1 MAKLRVGLIGCG
13 RIAQL
18 VHLPLLMRLPE
29 VELAALAE
37 SDPARREEAARRA
50 PRAAIHPT
58 HVELL
63 ADSSVEAVL
72 ICLPNALHAEATIA
86 ALKAGKH
93 VYLEKPLATDVG
105 DARTVLHVWRR
116 SGLVGMIGF
125 NYRFNPLHQ
134 SARRHIERKTIGEI
148 VGARSIFSSA
158 ARALPEWKKNRQ
170 TGGGVLLDFASHHVD
185 LVRYFFR
192 QEIQQVFA
200 ELRSQ
205 RSEEDSAA
213 LELRLADGTL
223 VQSFFTTSAL
233 DEDRFEFYGTN
244 GKLAFD
250 RHLSRSIEVMDA
262 ARTMIEVKRLRQ
274 ACESLA
280 RNPPLFGR
288 FLGGGN
294 EPSFARAVAHFVAA
308 VRGEVKAGPD
318 FEDGYR
324 SLVVIAAAEE
334 SARTGRAVQVSSF
347 DDEDSAR

>member
-1 MAKLRVGLIGCG
+1 MAKLRVGLVGCG

-18 VHLPLLMRLPE
+18 VHLPLLMRLPD
-29 VELAALAE
+29 VELTALAE

-50 PRAAIHPT
+50 PRAAVHPT
-58 HVELL
+58 HAELL
-63 ADSSVEAVL
+63 ADPSVEAVL
-72 ICLPNALHAEATIA
+72 ICLPNALHHHA
-86 ALKAGKH
+86 AIDALDAGKH
-93 VYLEKPLATDVG
+93 VYLEKPLATDLG
-105 DARTVLHVWRR
+105 DARSVLDVWRR

-134 SARRHIERKTIGEI
+134 SARRHLERKIVGEI

-158 ARALPEWKKNRQ
+158 ARELPEWKKNRQ

-185 LVRYFFR
+185 LMRYFFR
-192 QEIQQVFA
+192 QEIQQVYA

-205 RSEEDSAA
+205 RSEEDSAT
-213 LELRLADGTL
+213 LELRLTDSTL

-244 GKLAFD
+244 GKLTFD
-250 RHLSRSIEVMDA
+250 RHLSRSVEITDA

-308 VRGEVKAGPD
+308 VRGEVKASPD

-324 SLVVIAAAEE
+324 SLAVIAAAEE
-334 SARTGRAVQVSSF
+334 SAGTGRAVRVSSF